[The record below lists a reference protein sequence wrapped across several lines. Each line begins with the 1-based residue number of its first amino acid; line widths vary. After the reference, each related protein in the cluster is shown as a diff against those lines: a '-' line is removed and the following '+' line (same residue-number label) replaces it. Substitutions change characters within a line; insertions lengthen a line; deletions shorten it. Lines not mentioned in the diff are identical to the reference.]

1 MPQSDMSAS
10 GSVQSKIQSALQ
22 ANPNLSGVSV
32 SSDEKGGIELTG
44 TANSAKD
51 RKEAVRIAKENANG
65 AKVKDHI
72 KVGASAKSDDM
83 KH

>member
-1 MPQSDMSAS
+1 MNGSSD
-10 GSVQSKIQSALQ
+10 VQSKITSALQ

-32 SSDEKGGIELTG
+32 SSSDKGVIELTG

-65 AKVKDHI
+65 MKVKDHI
-72 KVGASAKSDDM
+72 KIGASAINNSGTTD
-83 KH
+83 